1 MPVQDN
7 EKSALSADEIL
18 KSAEK
23 IQQNIQE
30 DKTFSDSLSQFL
42 DDSQEH
48 INRPIIIG
56 TTPNSL
62 IIAGADESRPL
73 TINPET
79 ILKCMGNPNEVYHGH
94 ELSKE
99 ILEQLPNELRNPALI
114 LKGSHDGSL
123 VAVTELK
130 DKQNRE
136 IIVAVELESK
146 QQRHLVNRITSAY
159 GRNNFK
165 DYLNREVNIKNNLIA
180 CNKEKADEI
189 FQSLGL
195 QSPPEETFISYD
207 NSITYTMSNVKSPTE
222 KISEKNEQL
231 QQVQYKSKNLL
242 PILNTV
248 CKQHEERIDSLNS
261 KKSTREDKI
270 IKNTLKIDKL
280 TAKSERL
287 GETNKMLKSLSVGAL
302 SKPISMLISKN
313 QDKIDK
319 IKNISIP
326 KSEKKIEN
334 HKNKIKI
341 LDHKIA
347 VSQAKADKIIGLN
360 GAIKSFAV
368 LNPDERRK
376 QFAQNMDIMHDA
388 SKRTLQFK
396 INKCTRQLETLYK
409 QYNNV
414 NSTAK
419 KFNLNEKIED
429 LQSRKEDLSIR
440 MDKLNSID
448 KSFTE
453 HNPQH
458 IDKLMIYTENEL
470 DNTLSNQNIQISQLP
485 EKAVID
491 GADYLRTT
499 EMSIEGNY
507 NNIDGVINNLP
518 PEKEESI
525 DAKSENI
532 ISQLNSQTEELKQ
545 NMSEQNKT
553 EKQEKSSEEQL
564 NKENNLL
571 FSMINNEKAEIQKDG
586 SFRINVDYYHK
597 LPKENKHIETF
608 NTEQAMSIIENL
620 AAMNIEFSAISTS
633 DKNHVTIT
641 TDKSDLKILKEF
653 SEISAKAIDDRLN
666 KESIKD
672 DQIIYSQQQSKDKEE
687 LNRPLIKINTE
698 YYTSLPKSERHTVKI
713 SKEPKQTAKKIMDI
727 LNNKNIPYSAVEY
740 NDSSVAITVSK
751 SNEQAFKEAQQSV
764 KSEHIQETINPNYY
778 KELPK
783 EDRYTQRMPEN
794 DVRYAVNELKKE
806 GVQHS
811 AVIDGKNSAVTV
823 HKKDK
828 GAVFFS
834 RKQLQKQVEKLK
846 NSEKEKSNEQKNHDK
861 KNLEI

>member
-23 IQQNIQE
+23 IQQNQKE
-30 DKTFSDSLSQFL
+30 DITFSKNLDKFL
-42 DDSQEH
+42 TNSEKATDFLTLG
-48 INRPIIIG
+48 I
-56 TTPNSL
+56 TPNSL
-62 IIAGADESRPL
+62 AIAGASSELNVVIAPR
-73 TINPET
+73 TIA
-79 ILKCMGNPNEVYHGH
+79 KCMSEPDEHYHGH
-94 ELSKE
+94 GLSADVMK
-99 ILEQLPNELRNPALI
+99 QLPSELRNPAMI
-114 LKGSHDGSL
+114 FKGRHDDSL
-123 VAVTELK
+123 VLITELK
-130 DKQNRE
+130 DKENRE
-136 IIVAVELESK
+136 IMIAVALSEK
-146 QQRHLVNRITSAY
+146 QGFSEVNRISSAY
-159 GRNNFK
+159 GRNNMGN
-165 DYLNREVNIKNNLIA
+165 YLKAQMEQGNLIA
-180 CNKEKADEI
+180 VNKEKADRMLH
-189 FQSLGL
+189 SVGL
-195 QSPPEETFISYD
+195 QLPLENTFISYD

-287 GETNKMLKSLSVGAL
+287 KETNKMLKSLSVGAL

-525 DAKSENI
+525 DDKSENI